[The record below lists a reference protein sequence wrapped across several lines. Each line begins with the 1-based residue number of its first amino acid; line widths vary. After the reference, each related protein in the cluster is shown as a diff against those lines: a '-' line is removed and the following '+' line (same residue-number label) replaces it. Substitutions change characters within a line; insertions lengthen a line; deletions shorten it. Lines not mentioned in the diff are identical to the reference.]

1 MKKTEKP
8 KKKGCSP
15 LGIIGGIV
23 VAFGY
28 FLFLQSSDRR
38 DYSVDLMSPIVT
50 TNEQQKITELMQ
62 AAVASDSSELKQLIQ
77 NRADVNATD
86 YNGKTALMR
95 AAEAGRTQNV
105 EILIDAGADIHAKDN
120 KEWTALMYAEWD
132 DHTDIIKL
140 LKAAGEK

>member
-28 FLFLQSSDRR
+28 FLFLQSNDRR

-50 TNEQQKITELMQ
+50 TNEQQKITEL
-62 AAVASDSSELKQLIQ
+62 KQLIQ
-77 NRADVNATD
+77 NGADVNATD